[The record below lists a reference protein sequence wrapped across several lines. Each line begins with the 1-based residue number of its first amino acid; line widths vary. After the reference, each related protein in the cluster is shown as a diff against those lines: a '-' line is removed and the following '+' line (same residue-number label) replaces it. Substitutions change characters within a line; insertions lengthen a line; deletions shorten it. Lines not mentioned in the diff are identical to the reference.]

1 MTTSRPAA
9 PAAPASPP
17 PPPTARLREA
27 VIKLNA
33 TAACAPPNAACIINF
48 AASTNGTPILLTIT
62 STSNA
67 ADASTGD
74 LDINAN
80 VEIQGNGPANTVI
93 QGDFPVADNKDDK
106 IFGINQDGT
115 HDNLQVTIDNVT
127 IKGGRNSV
135 LFNDP
140 SFAWTGGGID
150 IFLTGTTAKTVLSNC
165 VITDNTNV
173 HGYGG
178 GINISSLGPPAGPNN
193 GVLHGSVEITN
204 CEISNNHELG
214 TPNPSD
220 QRRSFGTC
228 GGGICTGFSDNH
240 NVTITDSQIGGNS
253 TPGSGGG
260 IGIIMNH
267 GTVAI
272 HNSTIGGAQLPSA
285 GCTDCGNTAGQ
296 QGGGIN
302 ANGTRRPDRDHRPG
316 KRHPEQRRGHQHRG
330 PRGGL
335 GRRHSERQQRELV
348 DHAQQGHDHRQQRVS
363 QCRRPRTGG
372 GGILAGGNLT
382 VGFSRIV
389 GNSGGTGGGNGLRV
403 DNGGP
408 GTVIATNNWWG
419 CNDGP
424 SAAPCDTAVLS
435 GAGGGGATL
444 SVQPVA
450 RAVARREPQLRSLR
464 MERAP

>member
-1 MTTSRPAA
+1 MSNSASALRRSTISMLAFLAATALWAVVLPAMASAVTFTVNRNDDIA
-9 PAAPASPP
+9 PRGTGSTCITAAS
-17 PPPTARLREA
+17 TDCTLREA

-33 TAACAPPNAACIINF
+33 TAACAPPAAACIINF
-48 AASTNGTPILLTIT
+48 ATTTNGTPILLTIT
-62 STSNA
+62 SASNA

-80 VEIQGNGPANTVI
+80 VEIQGNGPTNTVI
-93 QGDFPVADNKDDK
+93 EGAFPVADNKDDK

-127 IKGGRNSV
+127 IMGGRNSV

-140 SFAWTGGGID
+140 SFAYTGGGID

-178 GINISSLGPPAGPNN
+178 GINISSLGPPANPNN

-214 TPNPSD
+214 TPNASD
-220 QRRSFGTC
+220 ATFGTC

-260 IGIIMNH
+260 IGIVMNH

-285 GCTDCGNTAGQ
+285 GCTDCGNTAGR

-302 ANGTRRPDRDHRPG
+302 ANGIGAQAVIIDQGSLIQNNVAGNSTAALAVGSGGGIQSGNARTRRPRSARSRSSATASLPM
-316 KRHPEQRRGHQHRG
+316 
-330 PRGGL
+330 
-335 GRRHSERQQRELV
+335 
-348 DHAQQGHDHRQQRVS
+348 
-363 QCRRPRTGG
+363 RRPRT
-372 GGILAGGNLT
+372 
-382 VGFSRIV
+382 
-389 GNSGGTGGGNGLRV
+389 
-403 DNGGP
+403 
-408 GTVIATNNWWG
+408 
-419 CNDGP
+419 
-424 SAAPCDTAVLS
+424 AAVES
-435 GAGGGGATL
+435 
-444 SVQPVA
+444 SPVA
-450 RAVARREPQLRSLR
+450 T
-464 MERAP
+464 